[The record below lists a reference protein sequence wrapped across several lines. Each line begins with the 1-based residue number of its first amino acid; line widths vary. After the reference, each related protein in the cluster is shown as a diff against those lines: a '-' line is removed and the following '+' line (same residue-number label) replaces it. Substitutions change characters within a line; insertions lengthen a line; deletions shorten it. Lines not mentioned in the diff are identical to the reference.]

1 MITNWFTSLPT
12 LALRKTFTTTTM
24 VLLALLL
31 GACAAEFHHRDGLY
45 AMKKQDYEAGIRH
58 LAEAARLRPNDLEIR
73 NDWLRARE
81 QATARLLKQATD
93 AFALGRSKDAERA
106 YYSILQYDQNNAMA
120 RSGLEVLRRLELSLV
135 DVAKAKEAL
144 QEGDIEQA
152 TEAVDRALKNS
163 PELQPAKLLKRELDA
178 KQNKD
183 AITVSRLGAMYKK
196 PINLEFRESNV
207 KMIFDALSRTTGI
220 NFIFDRDVRFDQ
232 RTTISLKNTTLDDA
246 IDVVLSTNALDKKIL
261 NANSVLIYPNNSQK
275 HKEYQDLVVKA
286 FYMAN
291 IDAKRGAEML
301 KTILKVKDIY
311 IDEKYNMFVL
321 RESPETIALAEKLV
335 ALHDLEEPE
344 VMLEVEVLEINRSN
358 LLNLGLQVNSQFTV
372 APLNDLISNTGS
384 GTGSATSTGGGQTI
398 KLNDFKNLNSNLLG
412 VTLPSATL
420 SLRKTDGDAKLLANP
435 SIRVRDREKAKFM
448 VGDKVPVVTTT
459 STGTYV
465 SENINYVDVGLKLDV
480 EPDIHLRDEIGLKIS
495 LEVSS
500 IVSTTKTN
508 NGSQAYQIG
517 TRNFSSALR
526 LKDGETQILGGLI
539 SDEDRKSANRIP
551 FLGDLP
557 ILGRLFSNQTD
568 STQKT
573 EIVLSITPHLV
584 RNMRRIEASSEA
596 FWSGTEQNLRSK
608 PIMLRNAEELDA
620 TKPDVAKLNGVKTEG
635 NGAKPNTFTPDSRN
649 VQTVVPDN
657 PNAPK
662 MNWAGNNK
670 LKKGELGVLD
680 LELTS
685 PYSLRGASLQ
695 LAFVPGEIEI
705 VSVVDGQFFGKD
717 GKANFGHTIDA
728 ASGRVSIGVSGAEG
742 TPVSQKGQIAKVTY
756 KMLKNSGD
764 SELSLISM
772 TPIGLKQAVDR
783 PALPLLFKVSA
794 EK

>member
-1 MITNWFTSLPT
+1 MINNWCTFLQA
-12 LALRKTFTTTTM
+12 LAIRKTLTATIM
-24 VLLALLL
+24 VVLALLL
-31 GACAAEFHHRDGLY
+31 GACAAGFHHRDGLS
-45 AMKKQDYEAGIRH
+45 AMKEQDYEAGVLH
-58 LAEAARLRPNDLEIR
+58 LAEAARLRPQNLEYR
-73 NDWLRARE
+73 NDWLRSRE

-93 AFALGRSKDAERA
+93 AFALGRNKDAERA
-106 YYSILQYDQNNAMA
+106 YQSILKYDQNNAMA

-135 DVAKAKEAL
+135 DVAKAKEAM
-144 QEGDIEQA
+144 QEGDIGLA

-163 PELQPAKLLKRELDA
+163 PDLQPAKLLKRELDA
-178 KQNKD
+178 KQSKD
-183 AITVSRLGAMYKK
+183 AITVPRLGAMYKK
-196 PINLEFRESNV
+196 PINLEFRETNV

-261 NANSVLIYPNNSQK
+261 NANSVLIYPNTSQK

-321 RESPETIALAEKLV
+321 RENPETIALAEKLV

-358 LLNLGLQVNSQFTV
+358 LLNLGLQVNSQFSI
-372 APLNDLISNTGS
+372 APLNDLISNSGS
-384 GTGSATSTGGGQTI
+384 GTGSANGAGSGQTI

-420 SLRKTDGDAKLLANP
+420 SLRKSDGDAKLLANP
-435 SIRVRDREKAKFM
+435 SIRVRNREKAKFM

-465 SENINYVDVGLKLDV
+465 SENINYIDVGLKLDV

-508 NGSQAYQIG
+508 SGSQAYQIG

-551 FLGDLP
+551 ILGDLP

-584 RNMRRIEASSEA
+584 RNMRRIEASNET
-596 FWSGTEQNLRSK
+596 FWSGTEKNLRSK
-608 PIMLRNAEELDA
+608 PIMLRNAEEVDPA
-620 TKPDVAKLNGVKTEG
+620 KSSPNKNENNAPKPA
-635 NGAKPNTFTPDSRN
+635 TFTPDNRN
-649 VQTVVPDN
+649 VQTVIPEN

-662 MNWAGNNK
+662 MNWAGNSK

-680 LELTS
+680 LELSS

-705 VSVVDGQFFGKD
+705 VSVVDGKFFGND
-717 GKANFGHTIDA
+717 GKASFGHTIDV
-728 ASGRVSIGVSGAEG
+728 ASGRVSIGVSGADG
-742 TPVSQKGQIAKVTY
+742 SPVNQKGQIAKITY
-756 KMLKNSGD
+756 KMLKTSGD
-764 SELSLISM
+764 TDMSLISM
-772 TPIGLKQAVDR
+772 APIGLKQAIER
-783 PALPLLFKVSA
+783 PALPLMFKVA
-794 EK
+794 VEK

>member
-1 MITNWFTSLPT
+1 MITNWFISMPT
-12 LALRKTFTTTTM
+12 LALRKTLATTTM
-24 VLLALLL
+24 VVLALLL

-120 RSGLEVLRRLELSLV
+120 RSGLEVLRRLELSLA

-163 PELQPAKLLKRELDA
+163 PDLQPAKLLKRELDG

-183 AITVSRLGAMYKK
+183 AITVPRLGAMYKK

-275 HKEYQDLVVKA
+275 QKEYQDLVVKA

-321 RESPETIALAEKLV
+321 RESPQTIALAEKLV

-372 APLNDLISNTGS
+372 APLNDLVSNTGS
-384 GTGSATSTGGGQTI
+384 GTGSTASTGGGQTI
-398 KLNDFKNLNSNLLG
+398 KLNDFKNINSNLLG

-480 EPDIHLRDEIGLKIS
+480 EPDIHLRDEIGLKIN

-608 PIMLRNAEELDA
+608 PIMLRNAEEVEPTKATGGKADANTNA
-620 TKPDVAKLNGVKTEG
+620 TKPS
-635 NGAKPNTFTPDSRN
+635 TFTPDNRN
-649 VQTVVPDN
+649 VQTVVPEN

-662 MNWAGNNK
+662 MSWAGNNK

-680 LELTS
+680 LELSS

-695 LAFVPGEIEI
+695 LAFVLGEIEI
-705 VSVVDGQFFGKD
+705 VSVVDGQFFGKE
-717 GKANFGHTIDA
+717 GKANFGHTIDV

-742 TPVSQKGQIAKVTY
+742 TPVNQKGQIAKITY

-764 SELSLISM
+764 SDLSLISM